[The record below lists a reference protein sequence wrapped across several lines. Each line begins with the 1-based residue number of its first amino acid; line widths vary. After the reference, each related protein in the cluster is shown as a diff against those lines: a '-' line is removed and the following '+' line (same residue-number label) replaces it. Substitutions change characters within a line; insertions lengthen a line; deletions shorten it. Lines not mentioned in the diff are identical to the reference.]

1 MRDAILE
8 KAEQQLMLGGYD
20 KLNFASIAKELNTTR
35 ANLHYHFKN
44 KETLAIEVV
53 RKYTSGYTDQFKAL
67 RKQFNGNI
75 EGFFNAVEDMMW
87 MLSEDHGNDESKPAT
102 CINLVADPEIPEAIA
117 QASREAY
124 NEIESTLKGVIQ
136 DAIDNQEVRADLD
149 AQREANRCHVLMMGI
164 SGCGQHLMSVREAK
178 QKFGGIIM
186 DWVNSLK

>member
-20 KLNFASIAKELNTTR
+20 KLNFANIAKELNTTR

-53 RKYTSGYTDQFKAL
+53 RRYSAGYTVEFERL
-67 RKQFNGNI
+67 RKSFNGNI
-75 EGFFNAVEDMMW
+75 SGFFQAVEDMMW
-87 MLSEDHGNDESKPAT
+87 MLSDDDGNDDSKPAT

-117 QASREAY
+117 KASREAY
-124 NEIESTLKGVIQ
+124 NQIESTLKGVIQ
-136 DAIDNQEVRADLD
+136 DAIDNQEIRLDLD

-164 SGCGQHLMSVREAK
+164 SGCGQHLLSVGEAK